1 MKKTIQT
8 ISFLDDLDHKYNCY
22 LDFEKDQSRGLEKTF
37 MWFLEEVGELT
48 RAIRRDDDVE
58 NLREEFADV
67 LAWLVTLASIKGIS
81 LEDAAINKYSEGCSY
96 CSCIPC
102 KCV

>member
-1 MKKTIQT
+1 MK
-8 ISFLDDLDHKYNCY
+8 ISEFQKHIEAIY
-22 LDFEKDQSRGLEKTF
+22 FEKDQSRGLEKTF

-67 LAWLVTLASIKGIS
+67 LAWLVTLASIKGIN
-81 LEDAAINKYSEGCSY
+81 LEDAAINKYLEGCSY